1 MTAVVVA
8 GWLTH
13 GLWGAGP
20 LPGDD
25 TMAHLVRAEFGVEW
39 LIPRGRV
46 DGWQTRLGV
55 GYEQHLFLGPGL
67 SWAVGAVHWL
77 SLGLMSV
84 ATAFKVVVIGSFLA
98 LPLAVAFLARS
109 LGLGRRA
116 AGLAAVLS
124 LCVSSPFGGAGIPG
138 TFDIGLVSHQFG
150 AVPTVLALGGML
162 RVAVDRR
169 RRWVLVTAAALAAVL
184 VSHAIS
190 AIILA
195 VLLAIMLA
203 TLPLT
208 DRVTTGALGRLAAT
222 AALAGGLAAF
232 WLVPV
237 AAHRDLHGMLTS
249 WDNPPLARRLA
260 DILGGQL
267 LFRGSLTIWFLAAG
281 WLFGVVRFRARCRWA
296 LALLACP
303 FAYLWVADAFL
314 RWKSNHLV
322 SLQLANRG
330 LGYAG
335 LVAVLPLAAL
345 LGHLG
350 RRLGWLGDLGAI
362 ACAVVLVVMA
372 TGPDRH
378 LTRLDDPSPQL
389 RQLAALVRERVPV
402 GARFAVQRSYGIE
415 QRNTGVSMPSWWL
428 AWASGRDVANMFNV
442 ESSPLAGGLA
452 FAADRMN
459 KESPAVVADR
469 LATLGVSHAAIVDD
483 GAAAALFRSRRFG
496 VLWHASPLALLE
508 VRARRGHPAPGSLL
522 ATGGPG
528 QARLVESDPEHLTIR
543 ADLAR
548 PTTATVATGWSPKWH
563 ATLDGRVVPFT
574 RSADGLVA
582 LSLPAGASTVRLEFR
597 PDRWDHLG
605 AAVTLLTLAGGLAL
619 AGRRWRRPAANPGP
633 APPAD

>member
-1 MTAVVVA
+1 M
-8 GWLTH
+8 
-13 GLWGAGP
+13 
-20 LPGDD
+20 
-25 TMAHLVRAEFGVEW
+25 
-39 LIPRGRV
+39 
-46 DGWQTRLGV
+46 
-55 GYEQHLFLGPGL
+55 
-67 SWAVGAVHWL
+67 VHWL
-77 SLGLMSV
+77 SLGLISA

-109 LGLGRRA
+109 LGLGRRS

-138 TFDIGLVSHQFG
+138 TFDIGLVAHQFG

-222 AALAGGLAAF
+222 TALAGGLAAF

-249 WDNPPLARRLA
+249 WENPPLARRLA

-267 LFRGSLTIWFLAAG
+267 LFRGSLTVWFLAAG
-281 WLFGVVRFRARCRWA
+281 WLFCVVRFKARRRWA

-314 RWKSNHLV
+314 RWESNHLV

-362 ACAVVLVVMA
+362 ACAVVLV
-372 TGPDRH
+372 GWR
-378 LTRLDDPSPQL
+378 
-389 RQLAALVRERVPV
+389 
-402 GARFAVQRSYGIE
+402 
-415 QRNTGVSMPSWWL
+415 
-428 AWASGRDVANMFNV
+428 
-442 ESSPLAGGLA
+442 
-452 FAADRMN
+452 
-459 KESPAVVADR
+459 
-469 LATLGVSHAAIVDD
+469 
-483 GAAAALFRSRRFG
+483 
-496 VLWHASPLALLE
+496 
-508 VRARRGHPAPGSLL
+508 RAR
-522 ATGGPG
+522 
-528 QARLVESDPEHLTIR
+528 
-543 ADLAR
+543 
-548 PTTATVATGWSPKWH
+548 TAT
-563 ATLDGRVVPFT
+563 
-574 RSADGLVA
+574 
-582 LSLPAGASTVRLEFR
+582 
-597 PDRWDHLG
+597 
-605 AAVTLLTLAGGLAL
+605 
-619 AGRRWRRPAANPGP
+619 
-633 APPAD
+633 